1 MRSRVLAVA
10 VLACL
15 LAWALPAQDRD
26 INRLYRQACD
36 RLICQC
42 GCNEQLSVCSMQNC
56 SSATPM
62 RAEVRERLQKGETI
76 DQIVESFVQRMGPK
90 VLSAPTTKGFDL
102 TAWVMPF
109 LALCLG
115 IVVVGWIVVKM
126 VRPAPSAAGAAGTG
140 GPAPVD
146 PRVEKELR
154 EFEEES

>member
-1 MRSRVLAVA
+1 MHSRILALTVVA
-10 VLACL
+10 GLM
-15 LAWALPAQDRD
+15 AWGAAAQQED
-26 INRLYRQACD
+26 INRRYKEACD
-36 RLICQC
+36 KLVCQC

-62 RAEVRERLQKGETI
+62 RAEVRERLQKGETV
-76 DQIVESFVQRMGPK
+76 DQIVESFVQRIGPK

-109 LALCLG
+109 ITLCLG
-115 IVVVGWIVVKM
+115 IIVVGWIVVRM
-126 VRPAPSAAGAAGTG
+126 ARPAPAAAE
-140 GPAPVD
+140 GPVPVD